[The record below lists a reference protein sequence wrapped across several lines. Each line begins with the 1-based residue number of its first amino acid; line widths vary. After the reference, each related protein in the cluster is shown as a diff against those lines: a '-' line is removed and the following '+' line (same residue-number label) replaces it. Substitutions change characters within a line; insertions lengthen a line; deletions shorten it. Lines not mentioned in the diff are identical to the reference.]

1 MINKE
6 STLFERYKEDF
17 AYCEQIIKKH
27 SKSFYSAFSQLPP
40 EKARSVFAVYAF
52 CRQADDAIDR
62 YQDIVKLNE
71 LEHGL
76 RQMACGK
83 VLDTPLWRAL
93 SVVFAKY
100 DLQFQPFYDML
111 AGQRMDLNFQPPE
124 TEADLSSYSY
134 SVAGSVGLMLL
145 PILSSQAGKI
155 QEPTKKL
162 GEAMQRTNILR
173 DIGEDLAM
181 NRIYLPKETMQR
193 FEITIQHLR
202 QKKVTESFIQL
213 WEFEALLAEKLY
225 DEALS
230 MMPQIDEDC
239 QEALMAALLIYRELL
254 TVIREK
260 NYQVFLKKNAV
271 SIQRKAFL
279 LRSVKQQIKT
289 NRSENN
295 AR

>member
-1 MINKE
+1 MRANH
-6 STLFERYKEDF
+6 
-17 AYCEQIIKKH
+17 QKH
-27 SKSFYSAFSQLPP
+27 SKVSTVLFAITP

-134 SVAGSVGLMLL
+134 FVAGSVGLMLL

-155 QEPTKKL
+155 QEPAKKL
-162 GEAMQRTNILR
+162 GKLCSERIFSGISGKILR
-173 DIGEDLAM
+173 
-181 NRIYLPKETMQR
+181 
-193 FEITIQHLR
+193 
-202 QKKVTESFIQL
+202 
-213 WEFEALLAEKLY
+213 
-225 DEALS
+225 
-230 MMPQIDEDC
+230 
-239 QEALMAALLIYRELL
+239 
-254 TVIREK
+254 
-260 NYQVFLKKNAV
+260 
-271 SIQRKAFL
+271 
-279 LRSVKQQIKT
+279 
-289 NRSENN
+289 
-295 AR
+295 